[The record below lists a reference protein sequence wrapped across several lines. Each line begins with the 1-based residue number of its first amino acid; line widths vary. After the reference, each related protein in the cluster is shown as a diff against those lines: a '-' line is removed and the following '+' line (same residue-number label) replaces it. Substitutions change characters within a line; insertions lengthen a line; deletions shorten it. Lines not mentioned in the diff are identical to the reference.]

1 MFAMDEMDRVWAPW
15 RMEYISSTTEKGE
28 KKCFLCVNSA
38 EDEKMLV
45 VGRKGKAFVIM
56 NRYPY
61 TNGHIMVVPVRH
73 TGLLEGLTDEET
85 FDMMSL
91 VKIMTKIY
99 KETFNIDGLNIGI
112 NVGRAAGAGLEEHIH
127 IHMVPRWFGDVN
139 FMSVIGET
147 RVISEHIGAT
157 YQKLKHNFEVFIK
170 NLT

>member
-1 MFAMDEMDRVWAPW
+1 M
-15 RMEYISSTTEKGE
+15 
-28 KKCFLCVNSA
+28 
-38 EDEKMLV
+38 

-85 FDMMSL
+85 FDMMYL
-91 VKIMTKIY
+91 VKVMTRIY
-99 KETFNIDGLNIGI
+99 KEEFNIDGLNIGI

-127 IHMVPRWFGDVN
+127 IHMVPRWFGDAN

-147 RVISEHIGAT
+147 RVISEHIEAT
-157 YQKLKHNFEVFIK
+157 YKKLKEKFAVFT
-170 NLT
+170 NNPL